1 MAFCAFN
8 LLCAPCFAA
17 IGTIR
22 REMASAKWTWF
33 AIGYL
38 TVFAWCI
45 GVIIY
50 QLGGLV
56 TGEVA
61 FGPFT
66 ILALALLA
74 GLLFLLFRP
83 MPKRDEVVVGKVLEG
98 EAA

>member
-1 MAFCAFN
+1 M
-8 LLCAPCFAA
+8 
-17 IGTIR
+17 
-22 REMASAKWTWF
+22 
-33 AIGYL
+33 
-38 TVFAWCI
+38 
-45 GVIIY
+45 
-50 QLGGLV
+50 